1 MSGGPDLTP
10 RGYHEVLGTNKRC
23 PQGRVVLVYVRTK
36 KQGWMVATFRCK
48 RLQGI
53 ERGVLE
59 AVFTITG
66 GSNRLFGGGFAST
79 KSIAVFLR
87 MNQTEENHIK
97 IRAVLVFLKS
107 NTWLTLDKRA
117 EAGSTEGATRMT
129 VSKFCYRLSKAVL
142 KKVERDPLYI
152 NHIWGSGS
160 DSNPKSKP
168 ENLVRGF
175 REAAASLGFSGPMLR
190 RTT

>member
-1 MSGGPDLTP
+1 M
-10 RGYHEVLGTNKRC
+10 
-23 PQGRVVLVYVRTK
+23 VYVLTR
-36 KQGWMVATFRCK
+36 KQGWMIATFRCK

-53 ERGVLE
+53 EFSVLE

-79 KSIAVFLR
+79 KKICGFLKK
-87 MNQTEENHIK
+87 NQTEENHIK
-97 IRAVLVFLKS
+97 IRAVLGFLKS

-117 EAGSTEGATRMT
+117 KAGNPEGATRMQ
-129 VSKFCYRLSKAVL
+129 VSKSCYRLSKAVL
-142 KKVERDPLYI
+142 PKVVKDPLYI
-152 NHIWGSGS
+152 SHIWGSGS
-160 DSNPKSKP
+160 DSKPKSKP

-190 RTT
+190 RPA